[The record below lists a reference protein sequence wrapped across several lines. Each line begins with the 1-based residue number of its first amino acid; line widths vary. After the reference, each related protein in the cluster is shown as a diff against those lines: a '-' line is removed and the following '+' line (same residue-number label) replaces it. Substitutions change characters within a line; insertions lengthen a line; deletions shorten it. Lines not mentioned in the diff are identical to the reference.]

1 MRLGIR
7 LQLLFA
13 LGALLLLAF
22 VPLFFAVASLTRAT
36 MSGARASSARAIG
49 RAIAG
54 HVAAARMTRSAP
66 ELSLL
71 LEAQLGPDGASA
83 IGVYDA
89 AGALSGRAG
98 EPEIAAALPASVE
111 AGTEVLKTV
120 RTARGDALL
129 VVVPEPAREAAS
141 LAEPAPATSTGSVAV
156 LVPTDPSTVAA
167 APLVR
172 IVALYTGIVALALLV
187 FAYISMTH
195 LVVRPIDAV
204 SEAARRVAGGAR
216 DLEVP
221 RAGARELAELGASL
235 ALMTGRL
242 RADEESL
249 RAKIAEIERYAA
261 DLKSAQERLVRS
273 ERLASVGRLAAGL
286 AHEIGNPLAA
296 ILGLQDLLLAGGLT
310 PAEERDFV
318 ERMKRETE
326 RIHKILRD
334 LLDFARPAARGAA
347 EAGDDGEAG
356 HLPSGSV
363 AEAIGDVV
371 SLVTPQK
378 AFRAIELERDVAP
391 DVPAVPL
398 AHGQLVQVLLNLLL
412 NAADAVPRVG
422 GRVAVRASRGAGGGA
437 RIEVED
443 NGPGIAE
450 AVRETLFEPFITTK
464 EVGEGTGLGLAVCR
478 GLVEAA
484 GGTIGVER
492 GADGGARFVVL
503 LPGAATGMGDGRA
516 NARSQA
522 RFQANGAIGSGP
534 RFSRLAASP
543 RPPLGGSALLLG
555 GARNPP
561 RGDRELSVEGR

>member
-1 MRLGIR
+1 MPLSERSFLRAQRDAADERAPSWARTVRQGADHTVRLGIR

-54 HVAAARMTRSAP
+54 HVAAARTTRSAP

-503 LPGAATGMGDGRA
+503 LPGAADGH
-516 NARSQA
+516 
-522 RFQANGAIGSGP
+522 G
-534 RFSRLAASP
+534 
-543 RPPLGGSALLLG
+543 
-555 GARNPP
+555 
-561 RGDRELSVEGR
+561 

>member
-13 LGALLLLAF
+13 LGALLVLAF

-36 MSGARASSARAIG
+36 MGGVRASSARAIG

-54 HVAAARMTRSAP
+54 HVAAARASRSAP

-89 AGALSGRAG
+89 AGALVDRAG
-98 EPEIAAALPASVE
+98 EPEVAAALPASVE
-111 AGTEVLKTV
+111 AGAEVLRAA
-120 RTARGDALL
+120 RTARGGAIL
-129 VVVPEPAREAAS
+129 VIVPEHAREAAARP
-141 LAEPAPATSTGSVAV
+141 LDALETSAARPPQVGSVAV
-156 LVPTDPSTVAA
+156 LVPTDPSTVPA

-172 IVALYTGIVALALLV
+172 IVALYTGVVALALLV
-187 FAYISMTH
+187 FAYIAMTR
-195 LVVRPIDAV
+195 LVVRPIDAL
-204 SEAARRVAGGAR
+204 SQAARRVAGGAR

-221 RAGARELAELGASL
+221 GDGARELGELGASL

-286 AHEIGNPLAA
+286 AHEIGNPIAA
-296 ILGLQDLLLAGGLT
+296 ILGFQELLLAGGLT
-310 PAEERDFV
+310 PDEEREFV

-334 LLDFARPAARGAA
+334 LLDFARPAAGGAGQ
-347 EAGDDGEAG
+347 AGEE
-356 HLPSGSV
+356 PSGSV
-363 AEAIGDVV
+363 AEGIEDVV
-371 SLVTPQK
+371 SLVAPQK
-378 AFRAIELERDVAP
+378 AFRAVELVRDVAP
-391 DVPAVPL
+391 DVPPVPL
-398 AHGQLVQVLLNLLL
+398 SHGRLVQVLLNLLL
-412 NAADAVPRVG
+412 NAADAVPRAG
-422 GRVAVRASRGAGGGA
+422 GRVVVRASRGAGGGA

-484 GGTIGVER
+484 GGSIGVER
-492 GADGGARFVVL
+492 GAEGGARFVVL
-503 LPGAATGMGDGRA
+503 LPGAGER
-516 NARSQA
+516 
-522 RFQANGAIGSGP
+522 
-534 RFSRLAASP
+534 
-543 RPPLGGSALLLG
+543 GG
-555 GARNPP
+555 
-561 RGDRELSVEGR
+561 

>member
-13 LGALLLLAF
+13 LGALLVLAF

-36 MSGARASSARAIG
+36 MGGARASSARAIG

-54 HVAAARMTRSAP
+54 HVAAARASRSAP
-66 ELSLL
+66 DLSLL

-89 AGALSGRAG
+89 SGALQGRAG
-98 EPEIAAALPASVE
+98 EPEAAAALPASVE
-111 AGTEVLKTV
+111 AGAEVLRAV
-120 RTARGDALL
+120 RTARGGALL
-129 VVVPEPAREAAS
+129 VIVPEHAREAAPRAE
-141 LAEPAPATSTGSVAV
+141 LAPPGAEPAPPSAEAERAPEAEPARPPQVGSVAV
-156 LVPTDPSTVAA
+156 LVPTDPSTVPA

-172 IVALYTGIVALALLV
+172 IVALYTGVVALALLV
-187 FAYISMTH
+187 FAYIAMTR
-195 LVVRPIDAV
+195 LVVRPIDAL
-204 SEAARRVAGGAR
+204 SQAARRVAGGAR

-249 RAKIAEIERYAA
+249 RAKIAEVERYAA

-286 AHEIGNPLAA
+286 AHEIGNPIAA
-296 ILGLQDLLLAGGLT
+296 ILGFQELLLAGGLT
-310 PAEERDFV
+310 PDEEREFL

-334 LLDFARPAARGAA
+334 LLDFARPAAGG
-347 EAGDDGEAG
+347 AGDAGEE
-356 HLPSGSV
+356 PSGSV
-363 AEAIGDVV
+363 AEALADVV
-371 SLVTPQK
+371 SLVSPQK
-378 AFRAIELERDVAP
+378 AFRAVELARDVAP
-391 DVPAVPL
+391 DVPPVQL
-398 AHGQLVQVLLNLLL
+398 SHGRLVQVLLNLLL
-412 NAADAVPRVG
+412 NAADAVPRAG
-422 GRVAVRASRGAGGGA
+422 GRVVVRASRGAAGGA

-484 GGTIGVER
+484 GGSIGVER
-492 GADGGARFVVL
+492 GAEGGARFVVQ
-503 LPGAATGMGDGRA
+503 LPGAGGR
-516 NARSQA
+516 
-522 RFQANGAIGSGP
+522 
-534 RFSRLAASP
+534 
-543 RPPLGGSALLLG
+543 GG
-555 GARNPP
+555 
-561 RGDRELSVEGR
+561 

>member
-13 LGALLLLAF
+13 LGALLVLAF
-22 VPLFFAVASLTRAT
+22 VPLFFAVANLTRAT
-36 MSGARASSARAIG
+36 MGGARASSARAIG

-54 HVAAARMTRSAP
+54 HVAAARVSRSAP

-89 AGALSGRAG
+89 AGALVDRAG
-98 EPEIAAALPASVE
+98 EPEAAAALPASVE
-111 AGTEVLKTV
+111 AGAEVLRAA
-120 RTARGDALL
+120 RTARGGAIL
-129 VVVPEPAREAAS
+129 VIVPEQAREAAPR
-141 LAEPAPATSTGSVAV
+141 ADPARAPEADAARPPQVGSVAV
-156 LVPTDPSTVAA
+156 LVPTDPSTVPA

-172 IVALYTGIVALALLV
+172 IVALYTGVVALALLV
-187 FAYISMTH
+187 FAYIAMTR
-195 LVVRPIDAV
+195 LVVRPVDAL

-221 RAGARELAELGASL
+221 RAGARELGELGASL

-249 RAKIAEIERYAA
+249 RAKIAEVERYAA

-286 AHEIGNPLAA
+286 AHEIGNPIAA
-296 ILGLQDLLLAGGLT
+296 ILGFQELLLAGGLT
-310 PAEERDFV
+310 PDEEREFV

-334 LLDFARPAARGAA
+334 LLDFARPAARGA
-347 EAGDDGEAG
+347 EQAGEE
-356 HLPSGSV
+356 PSGSV
-363 AEAIGDVV
+363 AEAIEDVV
-371 SLVTPQK
+371 SLVAPQRE
-378 AFRAIELERDVAP
+378 FRAVELLRDVAP
-391 DVPAVPL
+391 DVPPVPL
-398 AHGQLVQVLLNLLL
+398 SHGRLVQVLLNLLL
-412 NAADAVPRVG
+412 NAADAVPRAG
-422 GRVAVRASRGAGGGA
+422 GRVVVRASRGAGGGA

-478 GLVEAA
+478 GLIEVA
-484 GGTIGVER
+484 GGSIGVEP

-503 LPGAATGMGDGRA
+503 LPGV
-516 NARSQA
+516 
-522 RFQANGAIGSGP
+522 GP
-534 RFSRLAASP
+534 R
-543 RPPLGGSALLLG
+543 GG
-555 GARNPP
+555 
-561 RGDRELSVEGR
+561 

>member
-22 VPLFFAVASLTRAT
+22 LPLFFAVASLTRAT

-54 HVAAARMTRSAP
+54 HVAAARTTRSAP

-89 AGALSGRAG
+89 AGALSVRAG
-98 EPEIAAALPASVE
+98 EPEIVAALPASVE
-111 AGTEVLKTV
+111 GGTEVLKTV

-141 LAEPAPATSTGSVAV
+141 GAEPAPATSTGSVAV

-347 EAGDDGEAG
+347 EAGGDGEAG

-391 DVPAVPL
+391 DVPAVAL

-503 LPGAATGMGDGRA
+503 LPGAEEQE
-516 NARSQA
+516 AR
-522 RFQANGAIGSGP
+522 GAP
-534 RFSRLAASP
+534 
-543 RPPLGGSALLLG
+543 ALRG
-555 GARNPP
+555 GA
-561 RGDRELSVEGR
+561 

>member
-7 LQLLFA
+7 LQLLLA
-13 LGALLLLAF
+13 LGALLALAF
-22 VPLFFAVASLTRAT
+22 VPLFFAVASLTQAT
-36 MSGARASSARAIG
+36 MGGVRASSARAIG

-54 HVAAARMTRSAP
+54 HVAAARASRSAP

-89 AGALSGRAG
+89 AGALVDRAG

-111 AGTEVLKTV
+111 AGAEVV
-120 RTARGDALL
+120 RAARTARGGAIL
-129 VVVPEPAREAAS
+129 VVVPAHARGEAA
-141 LAEPAPATSTGSVAV
+141 AGAGGGGAARGEAAAGAAPAGSVAV
-156 LVPTDPSTVAA
+156 LVPTDPSTVPA

-172 IVALYTGIVALALLV
+172 IVALYTGVMALGLLV
-187 FAYISMTH
+187 FAYIAMTR
-195 LVVRPIDAV
+195 LAVRPIDAL
-204 SEAARRVAGGAR
+204 SRAARRVAGGAR

-221 RAGARELAELGASL
+221 QAGARELAELGQSL
-235 ALMTGRL
+235 AHMTSRL

-249 RAKIAEIERYAA
+249 RAKIAEVERYAA

-286 AHEIGNPLAA
+286 AHEIGNPIAA
-296 ILGLQDLLLAGGLT
+296 ILGLQELLLAGGLT

-334 LLDFARPAARGAA
+334 LLDFARPAAVAAGGA
-347 EAGDDGEAG
+347 GEE
-356 HLPSGSV
+356 PSGSV
-363 AEAIGDVV
+363 AEALEDVL
-371 SLVTPQK
+371 SLVAPQRV
-378 AFRAIELERDVAP
+378 FRGVELEREVAP
-391 DVPAVPL
+391 DVPPVPL
-398 AHGQLVQVLLNLLL
+398 SHGRLVQVLLNLLL
-412 NAADAVPRVG
+412 NAADAVPRAG
-422 GRVAVRASRGAGGGA
+422 GRVWVRASRDADGGA

-443 NGPGIAE
+443 NGPGIAA

-484 GGTIGVER
+484 GGAIGVDR
-492 GADGGARFVVL
+492 GDGGGARFVVR
-503 LPGAATGMGDGRA
+503 LPAAGGREERGA
-516 NARSQA
+516 
-522 RFQANGAIGSGP
+522 P
-534 RFSRLAASP
+534 
-543 RPPLGGSALLLG
+543 AL
-555 GARNPP
+555 
-561 RGDRELSVEGR
+561 RGDA